1 MSSAFTSEKLC
12 SLFFF
17 LHAWKSTQGATSPP
31 GSQKSTLHRVW
42 GKAQRGRRPCR
53 PPPSPCP
60 PTGCRAGRG
69 EGRPNRKR
77 WESPPPCV
85 QQGRAGPRRSLP
97 PLHRPEVLEQYG
109 GDGQMPFAGLA
120 HGRSSWMSSWDVCSL
135 GGPEQVLEPPQ
146 QSPHPQSGNNN
157 TCPASL
163 TGLVWGQ
170 LRSPS
175 T

>member
-1 MSSAFTSEKLC
+1 MYTRGNFSPWISEK
-12 SLFFF
+12 
-17 LHAWKSTQGATSPP
+17 HASPRLGESP
-31 GSQKSTLHRVW
+31 AWAQAVPAPAQSVPSHRLP
-42 GKAQRGRRPCR
+42 R
-53 PPPSPCP
+53 
-60 PTGCRAGRG
+60 RG
-69 EGRPNRKR
+69 EGRLNRKR

-97 PLHRPEVLEQYG
+97 PLHRPDVLEQYG
-109 GDGQMPFAGLA
+109 GDGQMPFARLT

>member
-1 MSSAFTSEKLC
+1 M
-12 SLFFF
+12 
-17 LHAWKSTQGATSPP
+17 
-31 GSQKSTLHRVW
+31 
-42 GKAQRGRRPCR
+42 
-53 PPPSPCP
+53 
-60 PTGCRAGRG
+60 
-69 EGRPNRKR
+69 
-77 WESPPPCV
+77 

-97 PLHRPEVLEQYG
+97 PLHRPDVLEQYG

-146 QSPHPQSGNNN
+146 QSPHPQSGNND

-170 LRSPS
+170 LRSLS

>member
-1 MSSAFTSEKLC
+1 MPGKVHKGQLLPLDLRKARFTASGGKP
-12 SLFFF
+12 SV
-17 LHAWKSTQGATSPP
+17 GAGRAAPAQSVP
-31 GSQKSTLHRVW
+31 SHRL
-42 GKAQRGRRPCR
+42 P
-53 PPPSPCP
+53 
-60 PTGCRAGRG
+60 GRG

-109 GDGQMPFAGLA
+109 GDGQMPFAGLT

>member
-1 MSSAFTSEKLC
+1 
-12 SLFFF
+12 
-17 LHAWKSTQGATSPP
+17 
-31 GSQKSTLHRVW
+31 
-42 GKAQRGRRPCR
+42 
-53 PPPSPCP
+53 
-60 PTGCRAGRG
+60 
-69 EGRPNRKR
+69 
-77 WESPPPCV
+77 
-85 QQGRAGPRRSLP
+85 
-97 PLHRPEVLEQYG
+97 
-109 GDGQMPFAGLA
+109 MPFARLT